1 MKKQVIVIGS
11 GFGGIASAL
20 RARKLGFE
28 VTLLER
34 LDQLGGRAQT
44 FQQEGFVFDAGPT
57 VITAPFLF
65 DELFE
70 LFDRDIADY
79 VDMMPVTPWY
89 RYEFNDGTHL
99 NYGGSVEDTL
109 TEISRINPE
118 DAEGYKK
125 LLAHSEKIFDVGF
138 TQLAHVPFNN
148 FWFMLK
154 QVPDLIRL
162 GCYRTVWQFTKRYL
176 KDDRL
181 RRAFSIQP
189 LLVGG
194 NPFTTTSI
202 YSLIHYLERRWGVH
216 YPRGGTGALVE
227 ALAKLM
233 QEVGIDVQLAQ
244 DVEKIRV
251 EDNIAKAVSLA
262 DGRTLTA
269 DIIISNGDPAHTY
282 KNLIAQE
289 QRKTWTDKR
298 IDKLKYS
305 MGLYVLYFGTNK
317 KYESVEHH
325 TIVFGD
331 EYQTLLQRIFAG
343 GEAGDD
349 LSLYLHRP
357 TATDPNLAPEG
368 KDTFYVLAPVP
379 NLQRDDWESVKAGVK
394 ERVLDIL
401 EERILPNLRDNL
413 EVCFDF
419 DPADFQSQY
428 KSQWGAGFSIAP
440 IFTQSAFFR
449 FHNRSED
456 FSNLYFV
463 GAGTHPGA
471 GVPGV
476 LSSAKVIENLLLQD
490 HPANRETSP

>member
-1 MKKQVIVIGS
+1 MSKQVVVIGS

-20 RARKLGFE
+20 RARKMGFE

-44 FQQEGFVFDAGPT
+44 FKKEGFVFDAGPT

-70 LFDRDIADY
+70 LFDRNIKDY
-79 VDMMPVTPWY
+79 VEIMPVTPWY
-89 RYEFNDGTHL
+89 RYEFNDGTYL

-109 TEISRINPE
+109 AEIRRINPE

-125 LLAHSEKIFDVGF
+125 LLAHSEKIFDKGF

-148 FWFMLK
+148 FWFMMR
-154 QVPDLIRL
+154 QVPDLLRL
-162 GCYRTVWQFTKRYL
+162 ECYRTVWQFTKKYL

-202 YSLIHYLERRWGVH
+202 YSLIHFLERRWGVH
-216 YPRGGTGALVE
+216 YPRGGTGALVS
-227 ALAKLM
+227 ALGQLM
-233 QEVGIDVQLAQ
+233 NEVGIEVCLGKE
-244 DVEKIRV
+244 VETINV
-251 EDNIAKAVSLA
+251 EEGRITSVSTSDRAL
-262 DGRTLTA
+262 LPA
-269 DIIISNGDPAHTY
+269 DIIICNGDPANIY
-282 KNLIAQE
+282 KNLIDAKH
-289 QRKTWTDKR
+289 RTTWTDKR
-298 IDKLKYS
+298 IDRLKYS
-305 MGLYVLYFGTNK
+305 MGLYVLYFGTDK
-317 KYESVEHH
+317 KYEDVEHH

-331 EYQTLLQRIFAG
+331 EYKTLLQRIFNG

-368 KDTFYVLAPVP
+368 KDAFYVLAPVP
-379 NLQRDDWESVKAGVK
+379 NLQREDWNLVKEKVKA
-394 ERVLDIL
+394 RVLDIL
-401 EERILPNLRDNL
+401 SARILPELREHL

-419 DPADFQSQY
+419 DPTDFENQY
-428 KSQWGAGFSIAP
+428 QSQWGAGFSIAP

-449 FHNRSED
+449 FHNRAED
-456 FSNLYFV
+456 FANLYFV

-476 LSSAKVIENLLLQD
+476 LSSAKVVEHLLDKDYRL
-490 HPANRETSP
+490 A